1 MSEASTAS
9 DQANRDGRRGIL
21 PIGTAARV
29 LVGMGLLYL
38 TLFDTPFRWGL
49 QWHEALLGLLG
60 FPAVTILGVLLW
72 KALAGTSAPIRAMG
86 HFGLCSTTGVLFA
99 LFAVPFTQDAT
110 ALFLGST
117 LLLAAIRGY
126 AGCEVTAISNW
137 LLRRDDQVGC
147 MVFSPLDAAEAHF
160 SRRSSDAR
168 L

>member
-1 MSEASTAS
+1 MTAA
-9 DQANRDGRRGIL
+9 DQANRNGGRVIL

-29 LVGMGLLYL
+29 CVGVGLLYL
-38 TLFDTPFRWGL
+38 ALFDTPFRWGL
-49 QWHEALLGLLG
+49 AWHEAMLGLLA
-60 FPAVTILGVLLW
+60 FPAATILGVLLW
-72 KALAGTSAPIRAMG
+72 KSLAGTSAPIRATG
-86 HFGLCSTTGVLFA
+86 HLELCATTGVLFA
-99 LFAVPFTQDAT
+99 LFAVPFTQNAV

-147 MVFSPLDAAEAHF
+147 VIFSPLDAAEAHI
-160 SRRSSDAR
+160 SRRSGDPR